1 MQNDEQFDYWNG
13 PEGQHWVDRDT
24 LFDVML
30 APFVEPVLDVAAIAG
45 ADRVLDVGCGNG
57 ATSRAAARARRER
70 SGRRRRHLGAD
81 ARPGTRRAVEEG
93 AGNVEFVHADAQD
106 HDFGAESGIFD
117 VMISRF
123 GVMFFADPIAAF
135 ANLARALR
143 PGGRVAFVCWQSLF
157 ANQWVAVPAAA
168 LLPDRRPAR
177 PAAAARRAR
186 PVRVRRPR
194 SRAIDPRRA
203 RASRRSSST
212 ICTSPSSLVVDSRS
226 TTPSRSSAK
235 AGWASACSATSTRP
249 TRDRALAAVRDAL
262 EPFTTADGVRLDSAA
277 WLVQASR

>member
-24 LFDVML
+24 LFDAML

-57 ATSRAAARARRER
+57 ATSCAAARRAANGRVVGVDISEPMLARARE
-70 SGRRRRHLGAD
+70 
-81 ARPGTRRAVEEG
+81 RAVEEG
-93 AGNVEFVHADAQD
+93 VGNVEFVHADAQD
-106 HDFGAESGIFD
+106 HDFGAESGMFD

-143 PGGRVAFVCWQSLF
+143 PGGRVAFACWQSLF
-157 ANQWVAVPAAA
+157 ANQWVAVPGAA
-168 LLPDRRPAR
+168 LLPIVGPPDPPPPDAPGPFAFADRDRVQSILD
-177 PAAAARRAR
+177 AAGFTQIELDNLHV
-186 PVRVRRPR
+186 PV
-194 SRAIDPRRA
+194 
-203 RASRRSSST
+203 
-212 ICTSPSSLVVDSRS
+212 LVGGGLPLDDAVAFLGEGGMGKRLLGDVD
-226 TTPSRSSAK
+226 A
-235 AGWASACSATSTRP
+235 P